1 MESGIKGLNIQTK
14 EVEAQNDTA
23 YEFGETI
30 LVGEND
36 RVIDRFKYMV
46 IWKRQND
53 GWKIHREI
61 WNSSLK

>member
-1 MESGIKGLNIQTK
+1 LNIQTK
-14 EVEAQNDTA
+14 EVEAQTDTA

-30 LVGEND
+30 LAGEND
-36 RVIDRFKYMV
+36 GVIDRFKYMV

>member
-1 MESGIKGLNIQTK
+1 LNIQTK
-14 EVEAQNDTA
+14 EVEAQTDTA
-23 YEFGETI
+23 HEFGETI
-30 LVGEND
+30 LAGEND
-36 RVIDRFKYMV
+36 GVIDRFKYMV